1 MILARLYGHLVTNKE
16 TDEHFKRKLLS
27 LTLWTTLIRTFVQ
40 WLIYRFHLLS
50 QKRKQLLE
58 GLFLTSRMPLYLRT
72 HLSPLKNP
80 RSRFVIFFVCWR
92 FTTLEFLSF
101 RKHLQLPTVAPL
113 GFAQEKKHLE
123 LCWGCWLGWLLLS
136 ILCALQCEL
145 REHLGFKRQHSC
157 CLKICLWAS
166 STFRWAQS
174 CYCFSSESPF
184 FPARETQRL
193 AYFTC
198 TIPKEVCLLIFVPA
212 KMNLK
217 EFSSEKHCG
226 WC

>member
-50 QKRKQLLE
+50 LKRKQLLE

-80 RSRFVIFFVCWR
+80 RSHFVIFFFVCWR

-123 LCWGCWLGWLLLS
+123 LLRLLAWVTTLVHIVCIAMRTKRTFGFQKTAQLLLEDLFVS
-136 ILCALQCEL
+136 FIN
-145 REHLGFKRQHSC
+145 FPV
-157 CLKICLWAS
+157 
-166 STFRWAQS
+166 
-174 CYCFSSESPF
+174 SSE
-184 FPARETQRL
+184 
-193 AYFTC
+193 
-198 TIPKEVCLLIFVPA
+198 LL
-212 KMNLK
+212 LL
-217 EFSSEKHCG
+217 
-226 WC
+226 